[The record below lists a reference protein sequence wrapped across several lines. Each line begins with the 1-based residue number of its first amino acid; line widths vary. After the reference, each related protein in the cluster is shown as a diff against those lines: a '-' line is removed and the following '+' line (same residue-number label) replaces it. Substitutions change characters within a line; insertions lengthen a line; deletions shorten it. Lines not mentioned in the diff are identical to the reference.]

1 MRFAGLAALLVPP
14 DPFLGFPDFTIK
26 RVAMKKKILAIA
38 AILLVVVGLGVLLY
52 PTFNDLYSRWQ
63 AEQTIKQ
70 YTYVA
75 QPETKVDYSD
85 LWKAAEEYNR
95 MVAEKGVFSQE
106 ALTQDVS
113 KLLNPLGNGMMGYI
127 DIPKINVHLPIYQ
140 GTEEKELQ
148 SGCGWWIG
156 TSLPT
161 GGESTHCVITGHTGL
176 TKAKMFTDID
186 QLKIGDTFS
195 LSVLDRTLTYQVDQI
210 LTVLPEN
217 VEPLQIEKG
226 KDYVTLYTC
235 TPYGVN
241 THRLLVRGHRIPTP
255 AAAAET
261 PTTDGPS
268 TAELVIFAALL
279 VAAVIAIILI
289 VRAIRRRRRLRD
301 PENHYLDPRAARSKG
316 RLKDRRPDR
325 HKNQYTKSKRI
336 PEGVENE
343 DEKKE

>member
-1 MRFAGLAALLVPP
+1 
-14 DPFLGFPDFTIK
+14 
-26 RVAMKKKILAIA
+26 MKKKILTIA
-38 AILLVVVGLGVLLY
+38 AILLLVVGLGVLFY

-75 QPETKVDYSD
+75 PPKKTDYSD
-85 LWKAAEEYNR
+85 FWEAAKNYNR
-95 MVAEKGVFSQE
+95 VVAKKGVFSQE

-140 GTEEKELQ
+140 GTEERELQ

-161 GGESTHCVITGHTGL
+161 GGENTHCVITGHTGL

-186 QLKIGDTFS
+186 HLKTGDTFS
-195 LSVLDRTLTYQVDQI
+195 LSVLDRTLTYEVDQI

-235 TPYGVN
+235 TPYGIN

-255 AAAAET
+255 ATDEKT
-261 PTTDGPS
+261 PTTDGSS
-268 TAELVIFAALL
+268 TAELVLFAALL
-279 VAAVIAIILI
+279 VVAVIAILLI
-289 VRAIRRRRRLRD
+289 VRAIRRRPLHD
-301 PENHYLDPRAARSKG
+301 PKAILSTSAPRNGRKTEKTAVRKNGTDKTQKHPRGSKG
-316 RLKDRRPDR
+316 
-325 HKNQYTKSKRI
+325 T
-336 PEGVENE
+336 
-343 DEKKE
+343 